1 MDMIREGDVFMRQE
15 RTYGDKVIAKAME
28 DATHRMESGE
38 AKAAVNSAIKALN
51 GVPAY
56 LATCDF
62 SSMKPE
68 VAAKTA
74 THLAKAI
81 DETTRLIELTQGR
94 PDSRPNGGLS
104 ELLPLLTD
112 EQFRTLGQWIEEAE
126 QKRASNS

>member
-1 MDMIREGDVFMRQE
+1 MKQGK
-15 RTYGDKVIAKAME
+15 TYGDRVIAKAME
-28 DATHRMESGE
+28 DATHWMESGE

-51 GVPAY
+51 GVSAY

-94 PDSRPNGGLS
+94 PDSRQNSGLS
-104 ELLPLLTD
+104 ELLPLLTN
-112 EQFRTLGQWIEEAE
+112 EQFATLCRWIEEAE
-126 QKRASNS
+126 QKPAVSS

>member
-1 MDMIREGDVFMRQE
+1 MKSD

-28 DATHRMESGE
+28 DATHWMESGE
-38 AKAAVNSAIKALN
+38 AKSAVNSAIKALN
-51 GVPAY
+51 GVAAY

-62 SSMKPE
+62 SSMKPD

-74 THLAKAI
+74 TYLAKMI

-94 PDSRPNGGLS
+94 PDSRSSGGLS

-112 EQFRTLGQWIEEAE
+112 EQFQTVSEWIAEAQ
-126 QKRASNS
+126 QKRP